1 MSGGSPHQWSK
12 WVPLAEWWYNTNYHT
27 ATKSTPYEILYGFPP
42 PLHIPYFP
50 KDSTVEAVDQL
61 LTQREEMLAQIR
73 DNLLKA
79 QHRMV
84 QLANRKRSDRQFIPG
99 DLVYLKLQPYRQ
111 KSIARR
117 SSQKLALKFYRPYSV
132 LKKIG
137 SVAYKLP
144 LPPTASIHP
153 VFHVSQ
159 LKKHIGNKIVQSTLP
174 ITPSS
179 PTIIPQAVLD
189 RRMVKRGNQATTQV
203 LLHWKGLAPSDAT
216 WEFADDIRC
225 RFPEFS
231 LEDKVVFEGGI
242 PVTCTT

>member
-117 SSQKLALKFYRPYSV
+117 SS
-132 LKKIG
+132 
-137 SVAYKLP
+137 
-144 LPPTASIHP
+144 
-153 VFHVSQ
+153 
-159 LKKHIGNKIVQSTLP
+159 
-174 ITPSS
+174 
-179 PTIIPQAVLD
+179 
-189 RRMVKRGNQATTQV
+189 
-203 LLHWKGLAPSDAT
+203 
-216 WEFADDIRC
+216 
-225 RFPEFS
+225 
-231 LEDKVVFEGGI
+231 
-242 PVTCTT
+242 